1 MFCRDIQSA
10 LLPILSH
17 YDPDQIVWIVDEQV
31 HSLSGDFQGCYGGVT
46 GYETI
51 SEDDKSLQ
59 TVERIWDLLLEKGI
73 TRRGLLVAVGGGV
86 LTDVAGFAAA
96 TYRRGID
103 WVAVPTTLL
112 AMVDAGTGGKTGIN
126 YKGMKNMIG
135 AFYPPVETLI
145 WSGWLETL
153 PAKEMLSG
161 FGEIVKMG
169 LIEPSAVSHQPS
181 DRLWEALMRYDLDT
195 MPIENLT
202 PLIKACVAAKER
214 IVTADPKEEGL
225 RKVLNFGHTFGHAL
239 EQFSILSPSGARLF
253 LNSQFLAPHGHD
265 YFSIIN
271 SQLSIIP
278 HGYAVMYGMVAETYL
293 SVVKLGCPKEV
304 LQQLTQMVI
313 HYYGKPECKCSD
325 RGKLIE
331 LMKQDKKNEHAGEIN
346 CTLVRGIGEPVINQ
360 VITEAEAEEAW
371 EYLFS
376 L

>member
-1 MFCRDIQSA
+1 MFCKDIQSA
-10 LLPILSH
+10 LSPILSH
-17 YDPDQIVWIVDEQV
+17 YDPDQVVWIVDEHV
-31 HSLSGDFQGCYGGVT
+31 RSFSLFSRGSSVVVPWF
-46 GYETI
+46 ESI
-51 SEDDKSLQ
+51 SENDKSLQ

-112 AMVDAGTGGKTGIN
+112 AMVDASTGGKTGIN

-135 AFYPPVETLI
+135 AFYPPVETII

-161 FGEIVKMG
+161 FGEMLKMG

-181 DRLWEALMRYDLDT
+181 DRLWERVMGYDLEKMDIEELE
-195 MPIENLT
+195 PIIE
-202 PLIKACVAAKER
+202 ACLEAKER
-214 IVTADPKEEGL
+214 IVAADPKEEGL
-225 RKVLNFGHTFGHAL
+225 RKVLNFGHTFGHAI
-239 EQFSILSPSGARLF
+239 EAVSHQPSAV
-253 LNSQFLAPHGHD
+253 SYQPSA
-265 YFSIIN
+265 
-271 SQLSIIP
+271 
-278 HGYAVMYGMVAETYL
+278 HGYAVLYGMVAETYL
-293 SVVKLGCPKEV
+293 SVVKLGCDKGV

-346 CTLVRGIGEPVINQ
+346 CTLIRGIGEPVINQ

>member
-1 MFCRDIQSA
+1 MFCKDIQSA

-17 YDPDQIVWIVDEQV
+17 YDPDQVVWIVDEQV

-112 AMVDAGTGGKTGIN
+112 AMVDASTGGKTGIN

-135 AFYPPVETLI
+135 AFYPPEETII

-169 LIEPSAVSHQPS
+169 LIEPSAVNHQPS

-195 MPIENLT
+195 MPIEDLT
-202 PLIKACVAAKER
+202 PLIKACVEAKER
-214 IVTADPKEEGL
+214 IVAADPKEEGL

-239 EQFSILSPSGARLF
+239 EQFSI
-253 LNSQFLAPHGHD
+253 
-265 YFSIIN
+265 IN

-278 HGYAVMYGMVAETYL
+278 HGHAVLYGMVAETYL

-331 LMKQDKKNEHAGEIN
+331 LMKRDKKNEHAGEIN

>member
-17 YDPDQIVWIVDEQV
+17 YDPDQVVWIVDEYV
-31 HSLSGDFQGCYGGVT
+31 RSFSLFSRGSSVVVPWF
-46 GYETI
+46 ESI

-112 AMVDAGTGGKTGIN
+112 AMVDASTGGKTGIN
-126 YKGMKNMIG
+126 YKGMKHMIG
-135 AFYPPVETLI
+135 AFYPPVETII

-181 DRLWEALMRYDLDT
+181 DRLWAALMRYDLDT

-214 IVTADPKEEGL
+214 IVAADPKEEGL
-225 RKVLNFGHTFGHAL
+225 RKVLNFGHTFGHAI
-239 EQFSILSPSGARLF
+239 EAVSHQPSAV
-253 LNSQFLAPHGHD
+253 SHQPSA
-265 YFSIIN
+265 
-271 SQLSIIP
+271 
-278 HGYAVMYGMVAETYL
+278 HGYAVLYGMVAETYL

-346 CTLVRGIGEPVINQ
+346 CTLIRGIGEPVINQ

>member
-1 MFCRDIQSA
+1 MFCKDIQSA

-17 YDPDQIVWIVDEQV
+17 YDPDQVVWIVDEHV
-31 HSLSGDFQGCYGGVT
+31 RSFSLFSRGCSVVVPWF
-46 GYETI
+46 ESI

-112 AMVDAGTGGKTGIN
+112 AMVDASTGGKTGIN

-135 AFYPPVETLI
+135 AFYPPVETII

-214 IVTADPKEEGL
+214 IVAADPKEEGL

-239 EQFSILSPSGARLF
+239 EQFSI
-253 LNSQFLAPHGHD
+253 
-265 YFSIIN
+265 IN
-271 SQLSIIP
+271 YQLSIINYQLSILP
-278 HGYAVMYGMVAETYL
+278 HGYAVLYGMVAETYL
-293 SVVKLGCPKEV
+293 SVVKLGCDKGV

-346 CTLVRGIGEPVINQ
+346 CTLIRGIGEPVINQ

>member
-1 MFCRDIQSA
+1 MFCKDIQSA

-17 YDPDQIVWIVDEQV
+17 YDPDQVVWIVDEHV
-31 HSLSGDFQGCYGGVT
+31 RSFSLFSRGCSVVVPWF
-46 GYETI
+46 ESI

-112 AMVDAGTGGKTGIN
+112 AMVDASTGGKTGIN

-135 AFYPPVETLI
+135 AFYPPVETII

-169 LIEPSAVSHQPS
+169 VTG
-181 DRLWEALMRYDLDT
+181 DGLWEQVMGYDLEKMDIEELE
-195 MPIENLT
+195 PI
-202 PLIKACVAAKER
+202 IKACVEAKER
-214 IVTADPKEEGL
+214 IVAADPKEEGL

-253 LNSQFLAPHGHD
+253 LNSQFLAPQGHD
-265 YFSIIN
+265 YF
-271 SQLSIIP
+271 SIIP

-293 SVVKLGCPKEV
+293 SVVKLGCDKGV
-304 LQQLTQMVI
+304 LQQLTQMII

-346 CTLVRGIGEPVINQ
+346 CTLVRGIGDPAINQ